1 MDKKVFTSDMVDDYA
16 NKLLIGL
23 TENENKMV
31 LDEFSQIDEDFKAF
45 EKIEGL
51 NKGEPMSWCLDRT
64 VDHLRDDVVEESLSL
79 DDALRNSG
87 RANDREL
94 EVPRM
99 VE

>member
-31 LDEFSQIDEDFKAF
+31 LDEFSQIDEDFQAF

-51 NKGEPMSWCLDRT
+51 NKVEPMSWCLDRT